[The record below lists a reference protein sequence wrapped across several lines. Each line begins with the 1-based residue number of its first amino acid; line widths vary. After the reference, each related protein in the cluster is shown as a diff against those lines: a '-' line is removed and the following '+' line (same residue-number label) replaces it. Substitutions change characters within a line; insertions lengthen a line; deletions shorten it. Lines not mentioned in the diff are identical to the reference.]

1 MVSTQYAIFL
11 GTKVVYIFTQ
21 VDLDCSALVF
31 DDCGV
36 LVDACFYNH
45 LEACSGALVHSGDN
59 RDGLS
64 DGVDE
69 RITLFLSK
77 FPGNL
82 SFVVFAVNAFQGGAL
97 ADVETASA
105 AFLNG
110 RGETLT
116 TISATCS
123 ASASEEKKCIL
134 LCMLQASARPCPRL
148 RAPNRLTPTA
158 RRRGGG
164 CGAGSGRTRRVG
176 ACATWGR

>member
-1 MVSTQYAIFL
+1 V
-11 GTKVVYIFTQ
+11 FTQ

-77 FPGNL
+77 FPANI
-82 SFVVFAVNAFQGGAL
+82 SFIVFAVNAFQGGTL
-97 ADVETASA
+97 KDVETANA
-105 AFLNG
+105 VFLNG

-116 TISATCS
+116 SLSATCS
-123 ASASEEKKCIL
+123 ASANQENTCIL
-134 LCMLQASARPCPRL
+134 LCMLQASSRI
-148 RAPNRLTPTA
+148 N
-158 RRRGGG
+158 
-164 CGAGSGRTRRVG
+164 
-176 ACATWGR
+176 